1 MRVQV
6 CLIPDRYNI
15 PSFLSIP
22 EKTELAT
29 QILLPPEHDPGFPTL
44 SISYFSASSVPLAF
58 PPTIARGFGWPKIG
72 LGVEGVNGRL
82 GTWLID
88 MLCGGSAGNKGDT
101 RASQAGEKSSK
112 VRIRGWA
119 LLDFYRD
126 PEDNA
131 IIPLLVECNYRGR
144 RSGEEGW
151 PA

>member
-1 MRVQV
+1 M
-6 CLIPDRYNI
+6 PPPRYNI

-29 QILLPPEHDPGFPTL
+29 QILLPPENDPGFPTL
-44 SISYFSASSVPLAF
+44 SISFFSAASIPLAF
-58 PPTIARGFGWPKIG
+58 PPTIARGFGWPKLG

-82 GTWLID
+82 GAWLIGQ
-88 MLCGGSAGNKGDT
+88 LSSGSAGHQGNA
-101 RASQAGEKSSK
+101 RMSQVGEKGSR

-131 IIPLLVECNYRGR
+131 IVPLLVECNYRGR

-151 PA
+151 Q

>member
-1 MRVQV
+1 MNRS
-6 CLIPDRYNI
+6 LSILNRYNI

-22 EKTELAT
+22 EKTKLAT
-29 QILLPPEHDPGFPTL
+29 QILLPPESDPGFQTL
-44 SISYFSASSVPLAF
+44 SISFFSAAGLPLAF
-58 PPTIARGFGWPKIG
+58 PPTIARGFGWPKLG

-82 GTWLID
+82 GAWLID
-88 MLCGGSAGNKGDT
+88 MLSSGSAGHQGHART
-101 RASQAGEKSSK
+101 SQVGEKGGR

-131 IIPLLVECNYRGR
+131 VVPLLVECNYRGR

-151 PA
+151 P